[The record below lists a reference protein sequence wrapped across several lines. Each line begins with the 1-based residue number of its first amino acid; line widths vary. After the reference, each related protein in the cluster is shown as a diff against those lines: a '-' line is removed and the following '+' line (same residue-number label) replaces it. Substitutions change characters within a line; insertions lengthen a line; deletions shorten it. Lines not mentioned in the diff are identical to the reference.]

1 MKCVNLSEITFKI
14 YRLSFPDEVGDAGIE
29 KDDQGRISRSS
40 VLASYQL
47 PGSFS
52 SGQQSSGILSLKCVG
67 GGVTIRNKVMAGWG
81 FMDGQI

>member
-14 YRLSFPDEVGDAGIE
+14 YRLSFPDEVGDADIE
-29 KDDQGRISRSS
+29 DDQGRISRSS
-40 VLASYQL
+40 VLAPYQR
-47 PGSFS
+47 PGSFF

-81 FMDGQI
+81 FIDGQI